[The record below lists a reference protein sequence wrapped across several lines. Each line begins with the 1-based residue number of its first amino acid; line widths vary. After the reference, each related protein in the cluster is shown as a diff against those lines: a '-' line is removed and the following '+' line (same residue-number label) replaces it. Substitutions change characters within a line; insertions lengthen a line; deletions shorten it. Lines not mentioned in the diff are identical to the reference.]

1 MTRLVVV
8 LAILAANVALGI
20 VLYPAIYRISGNSS
34 LLAIIT
40 LVIGAVVAFFLA
52 NLFITWLFGVSKPKK
67 RGVTRGSRA
76 PRNDFEEILRYFT
89 WNKGKLVLLAI
100 VVLLVYTSQYNVEM
114 FNRLIRIGSTLLQL
128 LLYIGFAIIQFVAIF
143 WFMSQT
149 KKTKIEP
156 GDPKEIT
163 LKDYWGQPRLVETMT
178 QYVKLLRGIE
188 EFQEM
193 GGQLI
198 NGLLLKGPPGTGK
211 TFLAKAIAGE
221 AGVAFFAIEG
231 SGFRGMFWG
240 VDTLRVV
247 EFFSKMRG
255 LARKWGAC
263 VGFIDEID
271 AVGASRGGT
280 GQGGQMGIGGM
291 FGGSGALTRILY
303 EMDGIDQFSR
313 IDRFKTR
320 ITEMSGFTQPK
331 RNWYVM
337 VMAATNRAQDLDPAL
352 LRPGRF
358 DVQIQVDP
366 PDRMGRREIIKG
378 YLGKIRCDNA
388 LGDAAEIEA
397 LVEATPGYTPAQIMS
412 AITKGA
418 VRIAL
423 FQGAKEV
430 SYQHIDKALEEQR
443 FGLEQPIEELELRQ
457 RELLAYHEA
466 GHAVATHYL
475 HPTHRLNRLTIIRHS
490 EALGYLEHLPPTEIY
505 ALPLE
510 DLVRDIRI
518 SYAGHVSARLH
529 FKKNWTGGSGDF
541 QSIHQRINALAA
553 HGYFGIPLP
562 SNPSPEGISKLLEK
576 EDIKTWL
583 KAQED
588 ATEKLLQEH
597 WEEVENLAQALL
609 VKERLMNKD
618 ILTHLK
624 KNEAGVGGHNE

>member
-8 LAILAANVALGI
+8 LAILAANIALGI
-20 VLYPAIYRISGNSS
+20 LLYPSIYQISGNSS
-34 LLAIIT
+34 LLAMIM

-52 NLFITWLFGVSKPKK
+52 NLFVTWLFGVSRPKK
-67 RGVTRGSRA
+67 KSALRSGRT
-76 PRNDFEEILRYFT
+76 PKNDFEEILRYFT
-89 WNKGKLVLLAI
+89 WNKGKTVLLAI
-100 VVLLVYTSQYNVEM
+100 VVLLVYTSRYDVETY
-114 FNRLIRIGSTLLQL
+114 NRLISIGATLLQFL
-128 LLYIGFAIIQFVAIF
+128 LFMSFAIIQFAAIF

-156 GDPKEIT
+156 GDPKEVT
-163 LKDYWGQPRLVETMT
+163 LKDYWGQPRLVEAMT

-211 TFLAKAIAGE
+211 TFLAKAVAGE

-231 SGFRGMFWG
+231 SGFRGMFLG
-240 VDTLRVV
+240 VDTLRVI

-280 GQGGQMGIGGM
+280 GQGGQMGMGGM
-291 FGGSGALTRILY
+291 FGGSGSGALTRILY
-303 EMDGIDQFSR
+303 EMDGIDEFSR
-313 IDRFKTR
+313 VERFKTR
-320 ITEMSGFTQPK
+320 IAEMSGFAQPK
-331 RNWYVM
+331 RNWHVM
-337 VMAATNRAQDLDPAL
+337 VMGATNRAQDLDAAL

-378 YLGKIRCDNA
+378 YLGKIRCDKA
-388 LGDAAEIEA
+388 LGDTAEIEA

-443 FGLEQPIEELELRQ
+443 FGLEQPIEELEPRQ
-457 RELLAYHEA
+457 RELLAYHES
-466 GHAVATHYL
+466 GHAVAAHYL

-518 SYAGHVSARLH
+518 SYAGHVAARGH

-541 QSIHQRINALAA
+541 QNIHQRINALAA

-562 SNPSPEGISKLLEK
+562 SNPNPDGIAKLLEK

-583 KAQED
+583 KAQ
-588 ATEKLLQEH
+588 
-597 WEEVENLAQALL
+597 
-609 VKERLMNKD
+609 
-618 ILTHLK
+618 
-624 KNEAGVGGHNE
+624 